1 MSQNKIKDSVNSQK
15 NLLNK
20 NETKEEPKNLGK
32 INKKNIKKVKIIL
45 PNICD
50 TNNQQTNNDNNQEK
64 VETKSCDDKKDV
76 IQNKNN
82 KITSILKHPI
92 ENKKNNNNFNRNTFF
107 PSLKKG
113 NLSINKESK
122 NNSQK
127 RILNISNKTAY
138 NKSNLKNIRAIKN
151 NLLLQNKNI
160 WKNKDLSMNK
170 SNELST
176 IDKNFKNLD
185 NSKIKI
191 SKIKL
196 NEIFPSKPGIR
207 KLNLNNGTSKNLH
220 NRSIFRHNSTI
231 IDVPTHSYFFKIS
244 QKDDISAK
252 KIYKH
257 YLNKSAGEI
266 VPPIRNYKKFFD
278 NRSKSFLEKL
288 SRIYCE
294 NRNFLSTL
302 KELKQNKKIAFKD
315 DFNIEEYQ
323 STIIELMDQRV
334 SQKHLLDLQN
344 EYRAFN
350 RKLYGL
356 IEPKGRYTILAEK
369 LRFNLPLY
377 LLERFKQLDKES
389 VLSRMRYYNK
399 FKRFKNGKKL
409 VSRFERK
416 YNDLN
421 LNKNNVD
428 DSINYDLFDDNNFMD
443 NI

>member
-1 MSQNKIKDSVNSQK
+1 MSQSQIKNSVNSQK
-15 NLLNK
+15 NILNN
-20 NETKEEPKNLGK
+20 NETKVDPKNFRK

-45 PNICD
+45 PSLSDI
-50 TNNQQTNNDNNQEK
+50 NNPQTNKDNNHEK
-64 VETKSCDDKKDV
+64 VETKSCDDKKDST
-76 IQNKNN
+76 QNKDN
-82 KITSILKHPI
+82 KINSILKHPN
-92 ENKKNNNNFNRNTFF
+92 ENKKTNINSNRNTFF

-127 RILNISNKTAY
+127 SILNASNKTVY
-138 NKSNLKNIRAIKN
+138 IKSDLKDIKTMRNKLLLKNKN
-151 NLLLQNKNI
+151 T
-160 WKNKDLSMNK
+160 WKNRTLIMNK
-170 SNELST
+170 SNEIST

-196 NEIFPSKPGIR
+196 NEIFPKKPEII
-207 KLNLNNGTSKNLH
+207 KLNLNNGNSKDLH

-231 IDVPTHSYFFKIS
+231 IDVPNHSYFFKIS

-257 YLNKSAGEI
+257 YLNKSAGDI
-266 VPPIRNYKKFFD
+266 VPPIRNYKRFFD

-294 NRNFLSTL
+294 DKNFLSSI
-302 KELKQNKKIAFKD
+302 KELKHNKKIAFKD

-323 STIIELMDQRV
+323 STLIELLDQRV
-334 SQKHLLDLQN
+334 SQKNLLDLQN
-344 EYRAFN
+344 NYKALN

-377 LLERFKQLDKES
+377 LLERFKQLDKDS
-389 VLSRMRYYNK
+389 ILSRMRFYNK

-416 YNDLN
+416 YNDN
-421 LNKNNVD
+421 VNKNNND
-428 DSINYDLFDDNNFMD
+428 DSMNFDLLDDNNFMN